1 MLGECIL
8 CYSGR
13 RKKKDR
19 FECYNNLIGIALKIV
34 RRYDM
39 LDDDNENFDYDWDK
53 FYRIGEKILKL
64 AWIVVIGLIF
74 VLAILTHYNVL

>member
-1 MLGECIL
+1 
-8 CYSGR
+8 
-13 RKKKDR
+13 
-19 FECYNNLIGIALKIV
+19 
-34 RRYDM
+34 M